1 MSTGSSAPVAGPLR
15 LWLVRHPRPA
25 VPAGLCYGRTDV
37 PIEEAHLDELL
48 AALPARLPRDAAVYS
63 SPLSRC
69 LRLAHGLQRAG
80 FAAPTVDDRLREM
93 HFGDWEGRSWSDVP
107 RPQIDAW
114 RDDLVGYVP
123 PGGESVA
130 ALAERGASFIAG
142 LRSGAQDAIV
152 VTHAGVIQTLL
163 RVLRDLPLAQLTTAR
178 IEFGE
183 VRVLHREPDG
193 WRLQDD

>member
-1 MSTGSSAPVAGPLR
+1 MSAATVPAAGPRR

-25 VPAGLCYGRTDV
+25 VPTGLCYGRTDV
-37 PIEEAHLDELL
+37 PIDDTHLAELL
-48 AALPARLPRDAAVYS
+48 DALPARLPRQAEVYS

-69 LRLAHGLQRAG
+69 LRLARGLQAAG
-80 FAAPTVDDRLREM
+80 FQAPTVDDRLREM
-93 HFGDWEGRSWSDVP
+93 HFGDWEGRPWSEVP
-107 RPQIDAW
+107 RAQIDAW

-130 ALAERGASFIAG
+130 ALAGRGAAFVAD
-142 LRSGAQDAIV
+142 LPSGDHDTVV

-163 RVLRDLPLAQLTTAR
+163 RVLRQLPLAQLTTAR
-178 IEFGE
+178 IEFGQ
-183 VRVLHREPDG
+183 VVVLHRESAG